1 MSDPVCQNC
10 GRKRPADAVVCPRC
24 LLKPEWDRPTQASFT
39 LGPGRGFEAPRV
51 EQLNA
56 TLDGY
61 EVLERIGHGG
71 MGAVYR
77 ARQISLDRD
86 VALKILPPSIAQRPG
101 FRERFQHEARALARL
116 SHPNIVAVFDYG
128 HAGDHPMLVMEL
140 IEGASLRDMLHQGKM
155 SASEALE
162 IIPQLCDAIG
172 YAHELGIVHR
182 DIKPENL
189 LFDATGRLKIT
200 DFGLAK
206 IMSGQQD
213 SQETDLSNGQSEA
226 GAVPEIVGTIHYM
239 APEQYERPS
248 EVDHRADLYA
258 LGVVF
263 YEMLT
268 GELPIGRFDPPSQRV
283 QVDVRFDDVVLK
295 SLAKQPER
303 RYSAAQDLLRDVRSI
318 PHGSTEEQP
327 IPAAVSPS
335 AVENPTPQS
344 AGARP
349 DSFGHW
355 LHQRVSDA
363 KHDLHQR
370 VHGVS
375 QSNHASAGHDLFI
388 SCLDAIYRRPELTYG
403 WIAVLSVLMTILP
416 AFICAANNA
425 EEACLLWLLGGTVA
439 TWIVARCCLLGLSGT
454 RMEQPL
460 AIRVVK
466 GILGLV
472 YLPVCLAGLFGVSI
486 GAMAVFD
493 EFFGWPRDP
502 WHRPNTGWQR
512 DWIVFVCFVT
522 VSTLVWWSALI
533 IVHAIW
539 PRLYGILFGP
549 FVSGKRNYSL
559 LGLLLLFAVLIS
571 TLSAVMQRNWYA
583 DSRLLVLDQVGTS
596 TNSPAASDSSQ
607 LSPRSRERAERWLRS
622 SAEDT
627 PAVFDSPPLI
637 EVELAREPAQKTSG
651 PAALPESSQ
660 DQPTIEDEPSQ
671 PEDRQDTSNKKQ
683 VASNETN
690 RDQPGNDQPAKAKA
704 AMDDTLGKADA
715 KKDPDSSAQRIVTEE
730 PSDKIP

>member
-1 MSDPVCQNC
+1 MSAPLCQYC
-10 GRKRPADAVVCPRC
+10 GLERPKDAVVCPRC
-24 LLKPEWDRPTQASFT
+24 LLKPEWDRPAQASFT
-39 LGPGRGFEAPRV
+39 LGPGRGFEAPRL

-101 FRERFQHEARALARL
+101 FRDRFKHEARALARL

-140 IEGASLRDMLHQGKM
+140 IEGASLRDVLHQGKM

-162 IIPQLCDAIG
+162 VIPQLCDAIG

-189 LFDATGRLKIT
+189 LFDANGRLKIT

-213 SQETDLSNGQSEA
+213 AQGKDPTTDQERPGQDKHSA
-226 GAVPEIVGTIHYM
+226 APEIVGTMHYM

-303 RYSAAQDLLRDVRSI
+303 RYAAAQDILRDVRSI
-318 PHGSTEEQP
+318 PNGSTEKHTSPGQTTHR
-327 IPAAVSPS
+327 PA
-335 AVENPTPQS
+335 ENPTPQFI
-344 AGARP
+344 GTRP

-355 LHQRVSDA
+355 LHQRVSHV

-370 VHGVS
+370 VHTVA
-375 QSNHASAGHDLFI
+375 QTNHASAGHDLFM
-388 SCLDAIYRRPELTYG
+388 SFLDAIYRRPELTYG
-403 WIAVLSVLMTILP
+403 WIAVISVLLTILP
-416 AFICAANNA
+416 AFIFAANNA
-425 EEACLLWLLGGTVA
+425 EEACLLWLLGGTVV
-439 TWIVARCCLLGLSGT
+439 TWIVARCCLMGLRGA

-460 AIRVVK
+460 SIRVVK
-466 GILGLV
+466 GILGLIYV
-472 YLPVCLAGLFGVSI
+472 PIGLAGLFGVTI
-486 GAMAVFD
+486 GAMVAFD

-512 DWIVFVCFVT
+512 DWLVFVCFVT

-539 PRLYGILFGP
+539 PRLYRLLFGP
-549 FVSGKRNYSL
+549 FISGKRNYSL

-583 DSRLLVLDQVGTS
+583 DSRLLFVDETGLQTP
-596 TNSPAASDSSQ
+596 SPVETEMSF
-607 LSPRSRERAERWLRS
+607 LSPRNRERAEHSIRVRS
-622 SAEDT
+622 QKLKQAS
-627 PAVFDSPPLI
+627 DSHQII
-637 EVELAREPAQKTSG
+637 ELDPISEPEQATG
-651 PAALPESSQ
+651 TNPSSL
-660 DQPTIEDEPSQ
+660 EPSQ
-671 PEDRQDTSNKKQ
+671 APSASQDDASPAREQVDEVIEIQEAEPEPTGDPTG
-683 VASNETN
+683 A
-690 RDQPGNDQPAKAKA
+690 DQPAKEDGEKDDPA
-704 AMDDTLGKADA
+704 AT
-715 KKDPDSSAQRIVTEE
+715 S
-730 PSDKIP
+730 